1 MSPASA
7 SRKLTIPTVP
17 VSEPHPSLAPSLVT
31 GKNSWPPSHAPKAR
45 QKLELC
51 VFPDPPHPIFSSP
64 YLGFSDVPSR
74 GKGVKLAGAWREGRL
89 AGEDYFPASPWPRP
103 SSSLRLRH
111 ERGWAVVV
119 ASLVLSSLLLSPPR
133 FLMSTQ

>member
-1 MSPASA
+1 M
-7 SRKLTIPTVP
+7 PTVP

-31 GKNSWPPSHAPKAR
+31 GENSWPPSHAPKAR
-45 QKLELC
+45 HKLELC
-51 VFPDPPHPIFSSP
+51 VFPDPPTPHLQLSLPWLLNCAFE
-64 YLGFSDVPSR
+64 R
-74 GKGVKLAGAWREGRL
+74 KGAQAGWGLERRK
-89 AGEDYFPASPWPRP
+89 AGQDYFPASPWPRP
-103 SSSLRLRH
+103 SSSLRLRP